1 MACAAVC
8 MRPCVTVTTMDGE
21 QQQAAACA
29 VLVAKPAARSAGGQL
44 LCVAVCAG
52 THAPRPMDGGYSVA
66 VFSQPHKR
74 P

>member
-1 MACAAVC
+1 MASAAVC
-8 MRPCVTVTTMDGE
+8 VRPCVTVTTMDGK

-29 VLVAKPAARSAGGQL
+29 VLVATLAARSAAGQL
-44 LCVAVCAG
+44 LCVAVRAG
-52 THAPRPMDGGYSVA
+52 THAPRPMDAGYSVA